1 MSYGKWFHP
10 MDCEPGVGI
19 SGVDTGRP
27 YFTWVLYVTKNILST
42 NTINKFLS
50 RKFPLNPF
58 IFICM
63 HYRALVSVACTCGHQ
78 RAPCVHLRAFA
89 CTCGHLRALAGIS
102 VHQRAPRVQSRALS
116 VQWRARDTCVTRTL
130 SRMTSVSTVSRCPA
144 GRRFISIFQHDI
156 IGLLYAILHNTGSR
170 GVACVMN
177 WLERRGTSVK
187 FTRFAIAAKT

>member
-27 YFTWVLYVTKNILST
+27 YFTWVLHVIENILST
-42 NTINKFLS
+42 NTINKFLC
-50 RKFPLNPF
+50 RECPLNPF
-58 IFICM
+58 IFICV
-63 HYRALVSVACTCGHQ
+63 HYRALISVAC
-78 RAPCVHLRAFA
+78 
-89 CTCGHLRALAGIS
+89 IS

>member
-1 MSYGKWFHP
+1 M
-10 MDCEPGVGI
+10 I
-19 SGVDTGRP
+19 SSNGLWTRCWYQWSRHGSAIFYVSTIC
-27 YFTWVLYVTKNILST
+27 TLYVTENILAT
-42 NTINKFLS
+42 NTINKFLC
-50 RKFPLNPF
+50 RKCPLNPF

-63 HYRALVSVACTCGHQ
+63 HYRALVSVACTCVHQ

-144 GRRFISIFQHDI
+144 GRRLFQFFNT
-156 IGLLYAILHNTGSR
+156 IL
-170 GVACVMN
+170 
-177 WLERRGTSVK
+177 
-187 FTRFAIAAKT
+187 

>member
-10 MDCEPGVGI
+10 IDCEPGVGI

-27 YFTWVLYVTKNILST
+27 YFTWVLYVTENILST

-78 RAPCVHLRAFA
+78 RAPCVHLRALA
-89 CTCGHLRALAGIS
+89 CTS
-102 VHQRAPRVQSRALS
+102 VHLACSRVHLACSGARVTFTWHVPCLESIYIIMRHFLGKFKVYVIYLRNQNPSHAHIQPPRGMLRPIRLARAY
-116 VQWRARDTCVTRTL
+116 
-130 SRMTSVSTVSRCPA
+130 
-144 GRRFISIFQHDI
+144 
-156 IGLLYAILHNTGSR
+156 GLKN
-170 GVACVMN
+170 
-177 WLERRGTSVK
+177 K
-187 FTRFAIAAKT
+187 

>member
-10 MDCEPGVGI
+10 IDCEPGVGI

-27 YFTWVLYVTKNILST
+27 YFTWVLYVTENILST

-78 RAPCVHLRAFA
+78 RAPCVHLRALA
-89 CTCGHLRALAGIS
+89 CTS
-102 VHQRAPRVQSRALS
+102 VHLACSRVHLACSG
-116 VQWRARDTCVTRTL
+116 ARVTLAWHVHCLEWLLFPQFPDVRLVVDLFHFFLQDT
-130 SRMTSVSTVSRCPA
+130 
-144 GRRFISIFQHDI
+144 IE
-156 IGLLYAILHNTGSR
+156 LLYAILHNTGSR
-170 GVACVMN
+170 GVACVIN

-187 FTRFAIAAKT
+187 FTRFDIAAKT